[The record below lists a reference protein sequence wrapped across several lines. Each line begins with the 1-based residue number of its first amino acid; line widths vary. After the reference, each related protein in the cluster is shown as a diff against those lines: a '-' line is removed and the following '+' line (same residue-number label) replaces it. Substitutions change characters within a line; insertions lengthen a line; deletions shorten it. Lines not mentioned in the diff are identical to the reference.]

1 MLPPLATLRAS
12 VHSVPFL
19 LSTEGKGTNMQKM
32 DKLYEG
38 KAKKLYATD
47 DPDVLWVEYMNQATA
62 GNGAK
67 KAQIEGKGSLN
78 NRITS
83 VLFDLLK
90 ARGVDS
96 HFIKRISDTEQLV
109 RSMDMYPLEIIMRNT
124 AAGSFAKRYGV
135 EEGTKLNR
143 PILEFCYKSDELGDP
158 FINDDGIVALGLASD
173 EELAEISKQARAV
186 NDALLDIFSKI
197 DVQLVDF
204 KIEEGR
210 TSDGTIL
217 LADEIT
223 PDTCRLWDLQD
234 GSGQIEHLDKDLF
247 RRDLGNIIPAY
258 EEIYDRLT
266 ALAEQEGVERAE

>member
-1 MLPPLATLRAS
+1 
-12 VHSVPFL
+12 
-19 LSTEGKGTNMQKM
+19 MQKL

-67 KAQIEGKGSLN
+67 KAQIEGKGELN
-78 NRITS
+78 NQITS
-83 VLFDLLK
+83 VIFDLLK
-90 ARGVDS
+90 ARGIDS
-96 HFIKRISDTEQLV
+96 HFVKRISDTEQLV
-109 RSMDMYPLEIIMRNT
+109 RKMDMYPLEIIMRNT

-135 EEGTKLNR
+135 EEGTALDK
-143 PILEFCYKSDELGDP
+143 PILEFCVKSDELGDP
-158 FINDDGIVALGLASD
+158 FINDDGIVALGIASE
-173 EELAEISKQARAV
+173 EELDEISRQARAV
-186 NDALLDIFSKI
+186 NDALKDIFSKI

-204 KIEEGR
+204 KIEEGK
-210 TSDGTIL
+210 TGDGRIL

-223 PDTCRLWDLQD
+223 PDTCRLWDPKD

-258 EEIYDRLT
+258 EEIYDRLVK
-266 ALAEQEGVERAE
+266 LAEAEGVERAE

>member
-1 MLPPLATLRAS
+1 MEKLEMLY
-12 VHSVPFL
+12 
-19 LSTEGKGTNMQKM
+19 K
-32 DKLYEG
+32 G
-38 KAKKLYATD
+38 KAKKMYATD

-83 VLFDLLK
+83 VLFDLVR
-90 ARGVDS
+90 ARGVQS
-96 HFIKRISDTEQLV
+96 HFIKRLNNTEQLV
-109 RSMDMYPLEIIMRNT
+109 KKMDMFPLEIIMRNT

-135 EEGTKLNR
+135 EEGTVLKK
-143 PILEFCYKSDELGDP
+143 PILEFCLKSDELGDP
-158 FINDDGIVALGLASD
+158 FINDDGIVALGLATED
-173 EELAEISKQARAV
+173 DLAEISRIARAV
-186 NDALLDIFSKI
+186 NTALSDIFGKI

-204 KIEEGR
+204 KIEEGK

-223 PDTCRLWDLQD
+223 PDTCRLWDLKD
-234 GSGQIEHLDKDLF
+234 KSGKIEHLDKDLF

-258 EEIYDRLT
+258 EEIYGRLT
-266 ALAEQEGVERAE
+266 ALAQAEGIERAE

>member
-1 MLPPLATLRAS
+1 
-12 VHSVPFL
+12 
-19 LSTEGKGTNMQKM
+19 MQKL

-83 VLFDLLK
+83 VLFDLLA

-96 HFIKRISDTEQLV
+96 HFVRRVSDTEQLV
-109 RSMDMYPLEIIMRNT
+109 RAMDMYPLEIIMRNT

-135 EEGTKLNR
+135 EEGTELKQ
-143 PILEFCYKSDELGDP
+143 PILEFCYKSDDLGDP

-173 EELAEISKQARAV
+173 EELSEISRQARAV
-186 NDALLDIFSKI
+186 NDALRDIFSKI

-204 KIEEGR
+204 KIEEGK

-223 PDTCRLWDLQD
+223 PDTCRLWDLRD
-234 GSGQIEHLDKDLF
+234 GSGQIEHL
-247 RRDLGNIIPAY
+247 RS
-258 EEIYDRLT
+258 EE
-266 ALAEQEGVERAE
+266 AHV